1 MGTTDLKR
9 IWSILADEKL
19 IDKSLA
25 KENILEII
33 TQKGHG
39 VISKLQRKHQ
49 LDFNRY
55 LGVVLFMPFVILF
68 LIYRDRQGL
77 LPQSSSGLG
86 GPYVIPFLIEAFMIY
101 ALMSLKRNMNFM
113 KRTYNAGTLKESLTK
128 MKSYFEKITNNMT
141 GTLLLKAIL
150 AFVEVDTLYRIG
162 GVENISFSP
171 NGSYIFE
178 SYLLVFI
185 IFLIIAVPFIVK
197 LDAKRYAGVLQDLD
211 QTIEELNKE
220 E

>member
-150 AFVEVDTLYRIG
+150 AFVE
-162 GVENISFSP
+162 
-171 NGSYIFE
+171 
-178 SYLLVFI
+178 
-185 IFLIIAVPFIVK
+185 
-197 LDAKRYAGVLQDLD
+197 
-211 QTIEELNKE
+211 
-220 E
+220 